1 MIVFK
6 TFLKVLNKCK
16 VPILMYSAFLVFFSV
31 FNMTANETTTSF
43 EKERPDLAIVNEDV
57 DEGITASLINYLKAN
72 SEEASYES
80 EGEIDDALFYRD
92 VNYVIYI
99 PKGFREDFLAGK
111 NPDIRIKSTGDYMAS
126 LAEMMLERY
135 LNVANVY
142 LGKMDS
148 ERELVEATRKTLD
161 EKVDVVMTTSLDT
174 GNLEKAATYYN
185 FMNYCLLAG
194 AIYIIC
200 LILSTFKEER
210 IDKRTIV
217 SSTNYKSF
225 NKKLIFY
232 NGIFTF
238 ILWLVYVLISMLIIG
253 EVMFTIH
260 GAMLILNSFVFS
272 LCCLSLAFLI
282 GNVLHNKE
290 AINGIVNVIALGSSF
305 LCGSFVPMEW
315 LPRSV
320 LNIAHVLPSYWYI
333 KTNELV
339 KTMEVIDWET
349 SKVLFGNMIVI
360 LCFAISF
367 TVIMN
372 VTVSKKRRRA

>member
-253 EVMFTIH
+253 DVMFTVH
-260 GAMLILNSFVFS
+260 GAILILNSFVFS

>member
-57 DEGITASLINYLKAN
+57 NEGITASLIDYLKAN

-111 NPDIRIKSTGDYMAS
+111 NPDVRIKSTGDYMAS

-142 LGKMDS
+142 LDKMDS

-217 SSTNYKSF
+217 SSMNYKSF
-225 NKKLIFY
+225 NRKLIFY
-232 NGIFTF
+232 NGLFTF
-238 ILWLVYVLISMLIIG
+238 ILWLVYVLISVLIIG

-349 SKVLFGNMIVI
+349 SKVLFGNMIII

>member
-57 DEGITASLINYLKAN
+57 NEGITASLIDYLKAN

-111 NPDIRIKSTGDYMAS
+111 NPDVRIKSTGDYMAS

-142 LGKMDS
+142 LDKMDS
-148 ERELVEATRKTLD
+148 ERELVEAIEKTLN

-217 SSTNYKSF
+217 SSMNYKSF
-225 NKKLIFY
+225 NRKLIFY
-232 NGIFTF
+232 NGLFTF
-238 ILWLVYVLISMLIIG
+238 ILWLVYVLISVLIIG

>member
-1 MIVFK
+1 MIAFK

-57 DEGITASLINYLKAN
+57 DEGITASLIDYLKAN

-111 NPDIRIKSTGDYMAS
+111 NPDVRIKSTGDYMAS

-142 LGKMDS
+142 LDKMDS

-217 SSTNYKSF
+217 SSMNYKSF
-225 NKKLIFY
+225 NRKLIFY
-232 NGIFTF
+232 NGLFTF
-238 ILWLVYVLISMLIIG
+238 ILWLVYVLISVLIIG

>member
-1 MIVFK
+1 
-6 TFLKVLNKCK
+6 
-16 VPILMYSAFLVFFSV
+16 MYSAFLVFFSV

-253 EVMFTIH
+253 DVMFTVH
-260 GAMLILNSFVFS
+260 GAILILNSFVFS

>member
-16 VPILMYSAFLVFFSV
+16 VPILMYSTFLVFFSV

-57 DEGITASLINYLKAN
+57 NEGITASLIDYLKAN

-111 NPDIRIKSTGDYMAS
+111 NPDVRIKSTGDYMAS

-148 ERELVEATRKTLD
+148 ERELVEAIEKTLD

-217 SSTNYKSF
+217 SSMNYKSF
-225 NKKLIFY
+225 NRKLIFY
-232 NGIFTF
+232 NGLFTF
-238 ILWLVYVLISMLIIG
+238 ILWLVYVLISVLIIG